1 VVAPVATEIADAPAK
16 PKRRK
21 AVAVVAPVATEI
33 ADAPAKPKRR
43 KAVKSVEAVGDG
55 EVSS

>member
-1 VVAPVATEIADAPAK
+1 VADAPAK

-21 AVAVVAPVATEI
+21 AVAVAAPVAAEI

-43 KAVKSVEAVGDG
+43 KAVKSSEAVGDV